1 MILISKKKISKII
14 VLLVFFLNSCEA
26 IKMASGITKPT
37 MEDDLVNETP
47 ELILPPDFESRPMN
61 NAKNSYRDRNNLTQE
76 NPEFSEQIIDN
87 RNFVQPRTQNF
98 MAPMVQVPL
107 STSPSDS
114 IEKFSRNRKFTLGK
128 WVYENSVNS
137 FREGNIYYR
146 PIYDKGYNFSRRYTP
161 ENNFINQNNMNYQGR
176 NFQNNQTY
184 QDQNSYDSIEN
195 NYESIQAIDEIPI
208 VR

>member
-1 MILISKKKISKII
+1 MILISKKKISKTII
-14 VLLVFFLNSCEA
+14 LLVFFLNSCEA
-26 IKMASGITKPT
+26 IKRASGIAKPT

-47 ELILPPDFESRPMN
+47 ELILPPDFESRPMDN
-61 NAKNSYRDRNNLTQE
+61 NKNSYRDRNNVTQE
-76 NPEFSEQIIDN
+76 NQEFSEQIIDN
-87 RNFVQPRTQNF
+87 RVFVQPRTQNI

-114 IEKFSRNRKFTLGK
+114 IEKFSRNRRFTLGE

-176 NFQNNQTY
+176 NFENNLRY
-184 QDQNSYDSIEN
+184 QDQNSYDSIED